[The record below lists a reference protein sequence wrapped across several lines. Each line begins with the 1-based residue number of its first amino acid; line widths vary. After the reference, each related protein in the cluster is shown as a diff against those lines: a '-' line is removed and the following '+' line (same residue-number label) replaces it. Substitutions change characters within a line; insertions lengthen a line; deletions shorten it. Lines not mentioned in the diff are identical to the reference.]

1 MFDFLFKK
9 NTPEPKITEEPQEQK
24 IDNVLASI
32 TYHILDDEHGTPMI
46 DIGLNDYD
54 SKSIQALCKILDI
67 LSQDASYLETIEMV
81 KNGFIREGQEE
92 ALIKIF
98 THISEQAG
106 KKIIRSSKESMKDEP
121 CIKPSDMLR

>member
-9 NTPEPKITEEPQEQK
+9 NIPAIAEEPQEQE
-24 IDNVLASI
+24 IDSNILASI
-32 TYHILDDEHGTPMI
+32 TYHILDDGHGTPMI
-46 DIGLNDYD
+46 DIGLSDYD
-54 SKSIQALCKILDI
+54 SKSINALCKILDI
-67 LSQDASYLETIEMV
+67 LSQDSCYLETIEMV

>member
-9 NTPEPKITEEPQEQK
+9 NIPAIAEEPQEQE
-24 IDNVLASI
+24 IDSNVLASI
-32 TYHILDDEHGTPMI
+32 TYHILDDEHSTPMI
-46 DIGLNDYD
+46 DIGLSDYD
-54 SKSIQALCKILDI
+54 SKSINALCKILDI
-67 LSQDASYLETIEMV
+67 LSQDSSYLETIEMV
-81 KNGFIREGQEE
+81 KNGLIREGQEE

>member
-9 NTPEPKITEEPQEQK
+9 NTPEITEAPLEQE
-24 IDNVLASI
+24 IDKDVLASI
-32 TYHILDDEHGTPMI
+32 TYHIVDDGYGTPMI
-46 DIGLNDYD
+46 DIGLSDYD
-54 SKSIQALCKILDI
+54 PKSIEALCKILDI

-81 KNGFIREGQEE
+81 KNGLIREGQEE

-106 KKIIRSSKESMKDEP
+106 KKIMRSSKESTKDKP

>member
-9 NTPEPKITEEPQEQK
+9 TPVITEEPQKQE

-32 TYHILDDEHGTPMI
+32 TYHILDDENNTPMI

-54 SKSIQALCKILDI
+54 SKSIEALCKILDI
-67 LSQDASYLETIEMV
+67 LSQDSSYLETIEMV
-81 KNGFIREGQEE
+81 KNGLIKEDQEE

-98 THISEQAG
+98 THIGKQAG
-106 KKIIRSSKESMKDEP
+106 KKIIRSSKENTKDEP
-121 CIKPSDMLR
+121 CIKPSDMLK